1 MPNENLKAQK
11 IYGKYIKELPQVT
24 EVNDTDDIIVED
36 STPITNRTK
45 LGVIF
50 DAIKSRIASTWKF
63 SELGNKTILTY
74 IMELKAKAPVF
85 GTTSLIETSANNYK
99 DTTVKFGKTF
109 SKAPT
114 VLVSLSGGSQN
125 TKSFGVQVL
134 STTTS
139 SCVIRTVN
147 GNKSSV
153 SIIVNWCALV

>member
-1 MPNENLKAQK
+1 MADEKAQK

-36 STPITNRTK
+36 ST
-45 LGVIF
+45 
-50 DAIKSRIASTWKF
+50 
-63 SELGNKTILTY
+63 
-74 IMELKAKAPVF
+74 
-85 GTTSLIETSANNYK
+85 
-99 DTTVKFGKTF
+99 VKFGKTF

-125 TKSFGVQVL
+125 TKSFGAQVL

-147 GNKSSV
+147 GNNSSV
-153 SIIVNWCALV
+153 SIIVNWCALA

>member
-1 MPNENLKAQK
+1 MADEKAQK

-50 DAIKSRIASTWKF
+50 DTIKSRIASTWKF

-74 IMELKAKAPVF
+74 ITELKAKAPVF
-85 GTTSLIETSANNYK
+85 GTTSLIETPANTYK

-109 SKAPT
+109 SKAPV
-114 VLVSLSGGSQN
+114 VLLTLSGGSQN
-125 TKSFGVQVL
+125 TKTFAVQVKDV
-134 STTTS
+134 STTGMT
-139 SCVIRTVN
+139 IRTVN
-147 GNKSSV
+147 GHNSSV
-153 SIIVNWCALV
+153 SMFINWCALT

>member
-1 MPNENLKAQK
+1 MADEKAQK

-50 DAIKSRIASTWKF
+50 DTIKSRIASTWKF

-74 IMELKAKAPVF
+74 ITELKAKAPVF
-85 GTTSLIETSANNYK
+85 GATSLIETPANTYK

-147 GNKSSV
+147 GNNSSV
-153 SIIVNWCALV
+153 SIIVNWCALA